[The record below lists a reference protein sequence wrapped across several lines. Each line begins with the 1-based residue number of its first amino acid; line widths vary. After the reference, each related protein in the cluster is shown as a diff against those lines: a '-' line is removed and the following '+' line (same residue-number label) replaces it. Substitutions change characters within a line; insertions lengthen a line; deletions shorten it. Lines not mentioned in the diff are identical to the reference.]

1 MCPSIFLYLSCPTI
15 DINED
20 LINDVMKKAGV
31 RTKKDAIVTA
41 LKDYL
46 RRKKIEE
53 LKGLIGNYESFEL
66 TLDDLKKM
74 RDAR

>member
-1 MCPSIFLYLSCPTI
+1 MHCQRSKMRTTI
-15 DINED
+15 DINEE
-20 LINDVMKKAGV
+20 LINDVMKRAGV

-46 RRKKIEE
+46 RHKKIEE
-53 LKGLIGNYESFEL
+53 IKGLIGNYESFGL
-66 TLDDLKKM
+66 SLDDLKKV

>member
-1 MCPSIFLYLSCPTI
+1 MRTTI
-15 DINED
+15 DINEE
-20 LINDVMKKAGV
+20 LIADVMKRAGV
-31 RTKKDAIVTA
+31 STKKDAIVTA

-46 RRKKIEE
+46 KHKKIEE
-53 LKGLIGNYESFEL
+53 LKGLIGNYETFDL

>member
-1 MCPSIFLYLSCPTI
+1 MRTTI

-20 LINDVMKKAGV
+20 LLHDVMRKAGV
-31 RTKKDAIVTA
+31 KTKKDAIVTA

-46 RRKKIEE
+46 KRKKIEE
-53 LKGLIGNYESFEL
+53 LKGLIGNYESFNL

-74 RDAR
+74 RDVR

>member
-1 MCPSIFLYLSCPTI
+1 MQIAGGGMRTTI

-20 LINDVMKKAGV
+20 LIRDVMRKAGV
-31 RTKKDAIVTA
+31 KTKKDAIVTA

-46 RRKKIEE
+46 KRRKVEE
-53 LKGLIGNYESFEL
+53 LKGLIGNYESFDL

>member
-1 MCPSIFLYLSCPTI
+1 MRTSI
-15 DINED
+15 DINEE
-20 LINDVMKKAGV
+20 LIRDVMKKAGV

-46 RRKKIEE
+46 KHKKVEE
-53 LKGLIGNYESFEL
+53 LKGLIGNYESFDL
-66 TLDDLKKM
+66 TPDDLTKM